1 MRKQRKLKPVII
13 CIAGVLV
20 IGYLVYAGI
29 RDTMTYYLT
38 VSEVLAKAPDFQ
50 DEPVRVGGSVSPASV
65 KWDPRAL
72 KLLFKIEDDRSTIFV
87 DYTGVVPDSFKPGS
101 EVVLEGTYSQEKEIF
116 QATSIM
122 PKCASKYE

>member
-50 DEPVRVGGSVSPASV
+50 DEPVRVGGSVS
-65 KWDPRAL
+65 
-72 KLLFKIEDDRSTIFV
+72 
-87 DYTGVVPDSFKPGS
+87 
-101 EVVLEGTYSQEKEIF
+101 
-116 QATSIM
+116 
-122 PKCASKYE
+122 